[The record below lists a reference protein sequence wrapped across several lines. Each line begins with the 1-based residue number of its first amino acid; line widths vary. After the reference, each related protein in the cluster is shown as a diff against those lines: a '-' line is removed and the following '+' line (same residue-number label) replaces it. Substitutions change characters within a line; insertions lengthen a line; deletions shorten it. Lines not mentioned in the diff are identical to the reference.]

1 MAKEKKKSNK
11 SVRLSEIIKKDNFHF
26 INSTTV
32 SDVISDLLGYINS
45 IKTTVDFDSIFEK
58 LMRREN
64 LMSTG
69 LGQGVAL
76 PHVGLKHMENIFI
89 ETGILKEEADWNS
102 FDKKPVRIVI
112 LILFSQKNR
121 VDYLRIIG
129 KLSGILKDKNTRKAI
144 LECNN
149 EQDLMDFLVKE

>member
-1 MAKEKKKSNK
+1 MAKKKKESNK
-11 SVRLSEIIKKDNFHF
+11 AVRLSDIIKKDNFHF
-26 INSTTV
+26 INSTSV
-32 SDVISDLLGYINS
+32 SDVISDLLSYINS
-45 IKTTVDFDSIFEK
+45 KKITDDFDNILKK

-76 PHVGLKHMENIFI
+76 PHIGLKHMENIFI
-89 ETGILKEEADWNS
+89 EIGILKKEVDWNS
-102 FDKKPVRIVI
+102 FDKKPVRLVI
-112 LILFSQKNR
+112 LILFSKKNR

-129 KLSGILKDKNTRKAI
+129 KLSGILKDENTRNEI

-149 EQDLMDFLVKE
+149 EQALMNFLAKE